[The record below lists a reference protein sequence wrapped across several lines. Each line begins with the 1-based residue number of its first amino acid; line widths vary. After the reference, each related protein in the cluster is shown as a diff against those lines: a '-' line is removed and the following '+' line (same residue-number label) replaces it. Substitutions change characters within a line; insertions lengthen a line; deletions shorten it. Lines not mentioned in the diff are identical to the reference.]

1 VVTAKLWCNKEA
13 QNKFYGTVCYM
24 VKILNCKAQKAS
36 ENGKQN
42 MNNNLKSTEHSMGNL
57 IGIN

>member
-1 VVTAKLWCNKEA
+1 
-13 QNKFYGTVCYM
+13 M

-57 IGIN
+57 IGINEQFK